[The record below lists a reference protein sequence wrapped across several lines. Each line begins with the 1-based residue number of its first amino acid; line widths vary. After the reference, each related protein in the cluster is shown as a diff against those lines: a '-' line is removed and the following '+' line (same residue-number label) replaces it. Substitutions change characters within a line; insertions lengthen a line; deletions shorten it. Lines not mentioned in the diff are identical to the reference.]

1 MHRAGRPGG
10 SRRSARPTPLAPG
23 AGPGCTGR
31 SVVDVARDLGISA
44 ESIYI
49 WQRQDRIGKGLELV
63 LISAEGSAKG
73 MPFTAIRR
81 DESLPR
87 RWHG

>member
-1 MHRAGRPGG
+1 MWRG
-10 SRRSARPTPLAPG
+10 
-23 AGPGCTGR
+23 
-31 SVVDVARDLGISA
+31 DLGISA